1 MAFRGL
7 YEHTIDAKG
16 RTSVPA
22 RFRDA
27 LSCEGEAQLVVT
39 TAFDGSASDGEGLH
53 LHVYP
58 LKAWEAFEAK
68 LAQRSPSEVGV
79 RQIYRTYV
87 ANAVDIEIDK
97 LGRILLPPNLRKWGG
112 LEKEIVWVGQ
122 LNRMELWSKARW
134 EKASNAALDEEHQ
147 DSIEKVFTEIGL

>member
-7 YEHTIDAKG
+7 YEHAIDAKG

-22 RFRDA
+22 RFRDTLA
-27 LSCEGEAQLVVT
+27 AEGEAQLVVT
-39 TAFDGSASDGEGLH
+39 TAFDEGRADGDGLY

-58 LKAWEAFEAK
+58 LKAWETFEER
-68 LAQRSPSEVGV
+68 LAQRSSSEAGV

-97 LGRILLPPNLRKWGG
+97 LGRILLPPNLRKWAA
-112 LEKEIVWVGQ
+112 LEKDIVWVGQ
-122 LNRMELWSKARW
+122 LNRMELWAKNRW
-134 EKASNAALDEEHQ
+134 EKASGDALDENHQ
-147 DSIEKVFTEIGL
+147 SAIEKVFTEIGW

>member
-27 LSCEGEAQLVVT
+27 LAAEGEAQLVVT
-39 TAFDGSASDGEGLH
+39 TAFDENSAEGEGLY

-68 LAQRSPSEVGV
+68 LAQRSSSEAGV

-87 ANAVDIEIDK
+87 ANAVDVEIDK

-122 LNRMELWSKARW
+122 LNRMELWAKARW
-134 EKASNAALDEEHQ
+134 EKASSAALDDQ
-147 DSIEKVFTEIGL
+147 YQGSIEKVFTEIGW